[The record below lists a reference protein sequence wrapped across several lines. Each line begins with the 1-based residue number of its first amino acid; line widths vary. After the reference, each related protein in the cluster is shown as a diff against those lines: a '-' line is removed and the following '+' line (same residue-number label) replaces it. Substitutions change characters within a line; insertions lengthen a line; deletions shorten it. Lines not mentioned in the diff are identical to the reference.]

1 MYVSTWDH
9 IINNEGHVE
18 YVNKKYFDRDVTL
31 KNHKEIVR
39 STSVQNFKNHFNE
52 YIIKFFA
59 VKFTF
64 IEVFGQVD
72 NIIKYQILKGINRKS
87 VKVSSYGRY
96 LNKDERRKNF

>member
-39 STSVQNFKNHFNE
+39 STSV
-52 YIIKFFA
+52 
-59 VKFTF
+59 
-64 IEVFGQVD
+64 
-72 NIIKYQILKGINRKS
+72 
-87 VKVSSYGRY
+87 
-96 LNKDERRKNF
+96 